1 MTVGMDIGPLEHA
14 IDAVGPVVVAIW
26 NGTVCPRGLATL
38 GGTLRRTRRR
48 YPDGVGLMVVWQPP
62 TIVPAEPVRAHLAA
76 MFTDVGPALRGVA
89 HVVAGSGFWA
99 SAARSCIADIG
110 RLDCDPHR
118 NVVLPETDAAATWIC
133 DRVGPTTGGWPLE
146 RAA

>member
-1 MTVGMDIGPLEHA
+1 MDLGPLEHA
-14 IDAVGPVVVAIW
+14 IDSVGPVVVAIW

-48 YPDGVGLMVVWQPP
+48 HPDGVGLMLVWQPP
-62 TIVPAEPVRAHLAA
+62 TVVPAAPVRAHLAA
-76 MFTDVGPALRGVA
+76 LFTDLGPALRGVA

-99 SAARSCIADIG
+99 SAARSCIADIA

-118 NVVLPETDAAATWIC
+118 NVVLPQTEAAAEWIGE
-133 DRVGPTTGGWPLE
+133 RVGGTPGSWRGKQ
-146 RAA
+146 AA